1 MQLPELLCPAGSL
14 EKLKISVLYGA
25 NAVYLGGQ
33 NFGLRQRSENFTTE
47 ELIEGVKFAHDRN
60 VLVFVVL
67 NSFLHDQDLLAL
79 PEFLEILEKIKVDA
93 VIVSDLGVIETVKK
107 HSSIPIHLSTQASS
121 LNSFSAK
128 FYKKM
133 GVSRIVLGREIT
145 IAEAKKI
152 KEEAEVEVELFVH
165 GSMCMSYSGNCV
177 ISNFTQ
183 GRDSNRG
190 GCAHSCRFEYSFDN
204 LEQEKLN
211 AYFMSS
217 KDLNGLKVLEEFIKA
232 GIDSIKIEGRNKSH
246 HYAGTVAKVY
256 SEALSFYKQNGHF
269 LSDKLYY
276 WESELKKLSHRDYTT
291 ASLVDKASDDSIYN
305 SRENDENEWT
315 VVGVVL
321 KVLEQQFVVI
331 DVKSAFKPG
340 ETLEFMPFEGDVFE
354 FQIPFIQSMS
364 GEDVLKT
371 KPGTL
376 VKLPFIPN
384 VQKWNLVRKKE
395 SLA

>member
-79 PEFLEILEKIKVDA
+79 PKFLEILEKIKVDA

-145 IAEAKKI
+145 ISEAKKI
-152 KEEAEVEVELFVH
+152 KEEAGVEVELFVH

-217 KDLNGLKVLEEFIKA
+217 KDLNGLRVLEEFIKA

-269 LSDKLYY
+269 LSDKMYY

-291 ASLVDKASDDSIYN
+291 ASLIDKASDDSIYN

-321 KVLEQQFVVI
+321 KVFEQQFVVI

-340 ETLEFMPFEGDVFE
+340 DTLEFMPFVGDVFE

-364 GEDVLKT
+364 GEVVLKT

-376 VKLPFIPN
+376 VKLPFISN

-395 SLA
+395 TLA